1 MSIPATLSKG
11 QLIFLRAFH
20 PPSHVGSQGHIPVL
34 PLVYQLP
41 MKHLLCVE
49 NHQEALEWWW
59 GVRSSASTSSR
70 R

>member
-34 PLVYQLP
+34 PLVYQLR

-49 NHQEALEWWW
+49 NHREALEWW
-59 GVRSSASTSSR
+59 
-70 R
+70 